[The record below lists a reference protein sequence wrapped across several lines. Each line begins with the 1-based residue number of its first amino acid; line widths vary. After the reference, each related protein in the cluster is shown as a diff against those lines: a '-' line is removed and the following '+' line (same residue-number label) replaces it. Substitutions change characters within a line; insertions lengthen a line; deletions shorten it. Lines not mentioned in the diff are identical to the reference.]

1 MNWKN
6 GERPLV
12 YLAGAIEHAPD
23 GGSRWRANISQFLFS
38 ELQHQV
44 FNPCLEESHIL
55 SEEEFEHFRSWKTS
69 NLPRFREV
77 MHKIIQTDV
86 SMLINQVDYIIC
98 KWDKYVAPGG
108 GTQGELT
115 IAFWYKI
122 PVYMITEIP
131 VREISS
137 WILGCTTEI
146 FKNMSELKKYLRNHY
161 SKSVQ

>member
-1 MNWKN
+1 MMNWKN

-23 GGSRWRANISQFLFS
+23 GGNRWRTNISQFLIS
-38 ELQHQV
+38 ELQHRV

-55 SEEEFEHFRSWKTS
+55 SAEEFEHFRSWKS
-69 NLPRFREV
+69 DNLPRFRQV
-77 MHKIIQTDV
+77 MHKIIETDV

-98 KWDKYVAPGG
+98 KWDKYVFPGG

-115 IAFWYKI
+115 VAFWHSI
-122 PVYMITEIP
+122 PVYMITDIP
-131 VREISS
+131 LQEMSS

-146 FKNMSELKKYLRNHY
+146 FKNLPELKKFLQHKY
-161 SKSVQ
+161 SRSL

>member
-6 GERPLV
+6 GERPLA

-23 GGSRWRANISQFLFS
+23 GGSRWRASISEFLIS

-44 FNPCLEESHIL
+44 FNPCIEESHIL
-55 SEEEFEHFRSWKTS
+55 TAEEFENFRSWKTE

-98 KWDKYVAPGG
+98 KWDKYVFPGG

-115 IAFWYKI
+115 IAFWHSI
-122 PVYMITEIP
+122 PVYMVTEIP
-131 VREISS
+131 VQDISS
-137 WILGCTTEI
+137 WILGCTNEI
-146 FKNMSELKKYLRNHY
+146 FKNLSELKKYLRHQF
-161 SKSVQ
+161 SKSVE